1 MRETL
6 GRWIADAETN
16 HAIEDFML
24 DARLAQLDYLDG
36 RGTDLYYSLVGEL
49 FDMVRDGASD
59 SADWASVG
67 RGLDSV
73 SQELQD
79 GAEADALFFSSV
91 AFYLGGYPASAVM
104 TMRRADPQFWE
115 TDVETAAYELL
126 TRPMN
131 PDTPLTGALL
141 ESVRA
146 GDLQIVHAAVAAAE
160 DSAAQAL
167 DAGPEEWV
175 AHRLYL
181 ALLQR
186 FQQTNLRAVL
196 PDGVIRRWDPLV
208 ESFLDRQQPVWDF
221 FPSQIEAINAGL
233 LTSSQSYSLQMPTG
247 AGKTALTETL
257 IFDHLTRS
265 PDSKAVLLVPYRAL
279 ARELRGSVGRHLT
292 SMGLLSRTVYGGTVP
307 GIEESEDLGDVRV
320 IIATPEALTGLIGAH
335 PELLPAISLVVCD
348 EGHLLDSGAR
358 GVGLELLLARLKA
371 RDPSPRTVFVSA
383 IVPNVEEINSWLG
396 GSDATVVR
404 SDYRPSIAEFAVL
417 RPDGSGSTAT
427 IGLELHEPVTSVP
440 SHTLPEFLR
449 PADFQYRNPITA
461 RRNTYAYTSTKTRAV
476 AAARKALALGPVAL
490 FATEKGGNRGVAG
503 LANELLKQIDSGL
516 ALPVPLSY
524 VNDTELVESVMAYL
538 SREFGDGW
546 VGTRA
551 LRAGVIVHHG
561 DVPQETREVLE
572 ELVSDRH
579 VSMVM
584 CTSTL
589 AEGVNLPLRTMV
601 LYSVKRSSDGS
612 APEAMLARDIKNLV
626 GRAGRAGSSTRGLV
640 ICANPDDWAVVSPVA
655 EGQPGE
661 PVEGAVIELIRR
673 LARALARNQGQ
684 LTNGVLEANAPLFPL
699 VDGVDAALIE
709 LIRDELGEDEFIQIA
724 EGFASETF
732 AAAKA
737 NNNERAL
744 LHTVF
749 ELRAR
754 RIVEM
759 RAAGRLAL
767 ARTTSARPRLVDRV
781 INDLIPRY
789 DRWSATDSAVDEELI
804 RALVDW
810 ALQQPGFTSDVET
823 EYRGARIT
831 DFGGSLTTLMLAWL
845 EGRSYEQIAEQVG
858 VTTDVLLRIH
868 AKVVL
873 YNFVTLVEQAVAL
886 IQEYL
891 TETRDEALA
900 PAIASLPDF
909 LRFGVSTSAA
919 RELLARGMRH
929 RLAAIALG
937 TDPAMYA
944 STNIFATPWSI
955 ARDLLRDED
964 TWLPRLGVLVYRRT
978 VSDVAPSRG
987 N

>member
-1 MRETL
+1 MRESL

-16 HAIEDFML
+16 HAVADFML
-24 DARLAQLDYLDG
+24 DTRLAQLSYLDD
-36 RGTDLYYSLVGEL
+36 RGMDLYYSLVGEL
-49 FDMVRDGASD
+49 FDMVRDGVRDA
-59 SADWASVG
+59 ADWASVG

-73 SQELQD
+73 SRELQD
-79 GAEADALFFSSV
+79 GAKADALFFSSV

-104 TMRRADPQFWE
+104 TMRRADPQYWE
-115 TDVETAAYELL
+115 TDVEVAAYELL
-126 TRPMN
+126 TRSTLPH
-131 PDTPLTGALL
+131 TPLMGTLMQ
-141 ESVRA
+141 SVRT
-146 GDLQIVHAAVAAAE
+146 GDLQIVDAAVASAE
-160 DSAAQAL
+160 ESTASAL
-167 DAGPEEWV
+167 DVGPEAWV

-196 PDGVIRRWDPLV
+196 PDGAIGRWDPLV
-208 ESFLDRQQPVWDF
+208 ESFLNRKQPVWDF
-221 FPSQIEAINAGL
+221 FPSQIEAIDAGL

-257 IFDHLTRS
+257 IYDHLTRS

-279 ARELRGSVGRHLT
+279 ARELRGSVGRHLS
-292 SMGLLSRTVYGGTVP
+292 SMGLLARTVYGGSVP
-307 GIEESEDLGDVRV
+307 GIEEREDLDDVRV

-383 IVPNVEEINSWLG
+383 IVPNVEEINNWLG

-404 SDYRPSIAEFAVL
+404 SEYRPSIAEFAVL
-417 RPDGSGSTAT
+417 RSDGSGRTAA

-449 PADFQYRNPITA
+449 PADFQYTNPTTR
-461 RRNTYAYTSTKTRAV
+461 RRNTYAYRSTKTRAV
-476 AAARKALALGPVAL
+476 AAARKALALGPVAV
-490 FATEKGGNRGVAG
+490 FATEKGGNRGVVG
-503 LANELLKQIDSGL
+503 LAHELLKQIDSGL
-516 ALPVPLSY
+516 ALPVPLSF
-524 VNDTELVESVMAYL
+524 VNDTELVDSVVAYL
-538 SREFGDGW
+538 SREFGNDW
-546 VGTRA
+546 VGTRT
-551 LRAGVIVHHG
+551 LRAGAIVHHG

-584 CTSTL
+584 CTNTL

-601 LYSVKRSSDGS
+601 LYSVKRSSDGN

-640 ICANPDDWAVVSPVA
+640 ICANPDDWAVVRPVA

-661 PVEGAVIELIRR
+661 PVEGAVLELIRR
-673 LARALARNQGQ
+673 LIRALARNNRQ

-724 EGFASETF
+724 DGLASETF

-737 NNNERAL
+737 SNNEREL

-759 RAAGRLAL
+759 RSTGRLAL
-767 ARTTSARPRLVDRV
+767 ALTTSARPRLVDRV

-789 DRWSATDSAVDEELI
+789 SRWSATDSAADAELI
-804 RALVDW
+804 RVLVDW
-810 ALQQPGFTSDVET
+810 ALEQPGFTNDVEI
-823 EYRGARIT
+823 EYRGTDIT
-831 DFGGSLTTLMLAWL
+831 DFGRSLTTLVLGWL
-845 EGRSYEQIAEQVG
+845 EGRSYEEIGERVG
-858 VTTDVLLRIH
+858 VTTDVLLRVH

-886 IQEYL
+886 IQEYHS
-891 TETRDEALA
+891 ETGDEALA

-937 TDPAMYA
+937 ADPAMLA
-944 STNIFATPWSI
+944 DSNIFATPWSI
-955 ARDLLRDED
+955 ARDLLADNEV
-964 TWLPRLGVLVYRRT
+964 WLPRLGALVYRRT
-978 VSDVAPSRG
+978 VSDVAER
-987 N
+987 

>member
-6 GRWIADAETN
+6 GRWIADADTN
-16 HAIEDFML
+16 HAIEAFKL
-24 DARLAQLDYLDG
+24 DARLAQLDYLED
-36 RGTDLYYSLVGEL
+36 RSTDLYYSLVGEL
-49 FDMVRDGASD
+49 FDMVRDGARD

-104 TMRRADPQFWE
+104 TMRRADPQYWE
-115 TDVETAAYELL
+115 TDVEGAAYELL
-126 TRPMN
+126 TRSTN
-131 PDTPLTGALL
+131 PGTPLTSALL
-141 ESVRA
+141 EAVRA

-160 DSAAQAL
+160 DSVAQAL
-167 DAGPEEWV
+167 DVGPEEWV

-196 PDGVIRRWDPLV
+196 PDGVIERWDPLV
-208 ESFLDRQQPVWDF
+208 KSFLDRKQPVWDF
-221 FPSQIEAINAGL
+221 FPSQIEAIDAGL

-307 GIEESEDLGDVRV
+307 GIEESEDLEDVRV
-320 IIATPEALTGLIGAH
+320 IIATPEALTGLIGAY
-335 PELLPAISLVVCD
+335 PELLPTISLVVCD

-417 RPDGSGSTAT
+417 RPDGSGRTAT

-449 PADFQYRNPITA
+449 PADFQYTNPITG

-476 AAARKALALGPVAL
+476 AAARKALELGPVAV
-490 FATEKGGNRGVAG
+490 FATEKGGDRGVVG

-524 VNDTELVESVMAYL
+524 VSDTELVESVVAYL
-538 SREFGDGW
+538 SGEFGDGW
-546 VGTRA
+546 VGTRV
-551 LRAGVIVHHG
+551 LRAGAIVHHG

-640 ICANPDDWAVVSPVA
+640 ICANPDDWTVVSPVA

-673 LARALARNQGQ
+673 LARALARNQRQ
-684 LTNGVLEANAPLFPL
+684 LTNGALEATARLLPL

-709 LIRDELGEDEFIQIA
+709 LMRDELGEDEFIQIA
-724 EGFASETF
+724 DTLAAETF
-732 AAAKA
+732 AATKA

-744 LHTVF
+744 LRAVF
-749 ELRAR
+749 QLRAR
-754 RIVEM
+754 RIVGM
-759 RAAGRLAL
+759 RSTGRLAL
-767 ARTTSARPRLVDRV
+767 VRTTSARPRLVDRV
-781 INDLIPRY
+781 INDLLPRY
-789 DRWSATDSAVDEELI
+789 ERWSTADSPLDAELI
-804 RALVDW
+804 RVLVDW
-810 ALQQPGFTSDVET
+810 ALEQLGFTGDVET
-823 EYRGARIT
+823 EYRRTGIT
-831 DFGGSLTTLMLAWL
+831 DFSGSLTKLMLGWL
-845 EGRSYEQIAEQVG
+845 GGRSYERIAEDIG
-858 VTTDVLLRIH
+858 VSTDVLLRIH

-873 YNFVTLVEQAVAL
+873 YSFVTLVEQAVAL

-891 TETRDEALA
+891 TETGDEALA
-900 PAIASLPDF
+900 PVIASLPDF

-937 TDPAMYA
+937 ADPAIHT
-944 STNIFATPWSI
+944 STSIFATPWSI
-955 ARDLLRDED
+955 ARDLLADED
-964 TWLPRLGVLVYRRT
+964 TWLPRLGALVYRRS
-978 VSDVAPSRG
+978 VSDVAVRRG